1 METGLNEETSI
12 FFGEYISCH
21 CPICGQPVQKVIETD
36 WEPKNMI
43 VCESEYY
50 VHYGDKL
57 VKFKTP
63 KHNYY

>member
-1 METGLNEETSI
+1 MENNEEHVPI
-12 FFGEYISCH
+12 FFEGISTF
-21 CPICGQPVQKVIETD
+21 CPICNQPVRKVTETD
-36 WEPKNMI
+36 WEPKNMV

-63 KHNYY
+63 KHDYYK